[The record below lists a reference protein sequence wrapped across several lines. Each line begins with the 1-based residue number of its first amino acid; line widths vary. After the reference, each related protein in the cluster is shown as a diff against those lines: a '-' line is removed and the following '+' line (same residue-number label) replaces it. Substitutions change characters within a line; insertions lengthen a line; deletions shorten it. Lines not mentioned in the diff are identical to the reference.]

1 MKNFNELINKEE
13 MSINRELFQRYFNF
27 QRPSD
32 MLKAVYITNVKKK
45 NNDLI
50 NLIKSGLID
59 LKNEIK
65 KMSKNEI
72 KTEKLDKIV
81 NIIEKILHFNR
92 QNQERQ
98 GLKIL
103 TPDQMFTKLPITLAQ
118 LRAGNNS
125 KKLKNKIRQ
134 LLSLLY
140 RPKTLSKTIYNTLIK
155 TI

>member
-1 MKNFNELINKEE
+1 MINKEE